1 MNIEKNFEIIYS
13 EFRLK
18 LYQNIFKVLGERE
31 GSLTATEFFSVE
43 VIYLLDSPTVSEFA
57 ECLNIS
63 SSLAAYKVRSLM
75 EKGYLVKIPTD
86 DRRSFRLQVT
96 DKFMRYYHKE
106 DSYGSYIFKM
116 LSESLTQ
123 EELETADRLFE
134 KFVKTIEENRK
145 ND

>member
-1 MNIEKNFEIIYS
+1 MEIEKNFEIIYS

-18 LYQNIFKVLGERE
+18 LYRNIFKVLGERE

-43 VIYLLDSPTVSEFA
+43 VIYLLGNPTVSEFA

-75 EKGYLVKIPTD
+75 EKGYLIKTPTD

-96 DKFMRYYHKE
+96 EKFMKYYHKE
-106 DSYGSYIFKM
+106 DSYGSYIFKT
-116 LSESLTQ
+116 LSDTMTK
-123 EELETADRLFE
+123 EELETCDKLFA
-134 KFVKTIEENRK
+134 KFVKTIRENKK